1 MLEKSSYKMEHS
13 IYYDLEVRG
22 TIENTFKAIT
32 QPEHLINWWPQKCK
46 GTLEENQEYNFFF
59 TPEYDWY
66 GKVVKI
72 EKNKSFHIKMTK
84 SDPDWDPT
92 SFGFDLEESN
102 NGTVQLK
109 FWHVGWPECNHHFR
123 RSSFCWAILLKGLK
137 DYVEHGKV
145 VPFEERE

>member
-1 MLEKSSYKMEHS
+1 MEHS
-13 IYYDLEVRG
+13 IYHDLEVHG
-22 TIENTFKAIT
+22 TIDNTFKAIT
-32 QPEHLINWWPQKCK
+32 QPEHLINWWPQKCN
-46 GTLEENQEYNFFF
+46 GTPEENQEYNFFF

-72 EKNKSFHIKMTK
+72 EENKSFHIKMTK

-92 SFGFDLEESN
+92 AFGFDLEEIN

-109 FWHVGWPECNHHFR
+109 FWHTGWPECNHHFR

-145 VPFEERE
+145 VPFEKRE